1 MELNRRICRVRWIGH
16 SDIAVRRLVC
26 ACRIDYRFTYA
37 NNYRRLSHL
46 HIHRKRK
53 HHILM
58 AHFAE
63 LLDGVVQRV
72 IVVHDNDEANGA
84 QFCHDLLGGEWLQCS
99 YNNRIRKQFPSAG
112 FTYDDVADQF
122 VAPQP
127 YASWTLDENNDWQP
141 PTPKPDDNYSWNEDT
156 QTWQPFE
163 QS

>member
-1 MELNRRICRVRWIGH
+1 
-16 SDIAVRRLVC
+16 
-26 ACRIDYRFTYA
+26 
-37 NNYRRLSHL
+37 
-46 HIHRKRK
+46 
-53 HHILM
+53 M

-63 LLDGVVQRV
+63 ILDGVVQRV

-99 YNNRIRKQFPSAG
+99 YNDRIRKQFPSAG

-141 PTPKPDDNYSWNEDT
+141 PTPMPSSGGPYRWSEEDLE
-156 QTWQPFE
+156 WVAI
-163 QS
+163 